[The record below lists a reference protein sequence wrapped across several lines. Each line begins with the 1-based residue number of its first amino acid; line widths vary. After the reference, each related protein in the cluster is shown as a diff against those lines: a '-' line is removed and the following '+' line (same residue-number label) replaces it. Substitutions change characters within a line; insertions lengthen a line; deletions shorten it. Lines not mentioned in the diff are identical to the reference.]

1 MGFETPEDEW
11 FRKPFFKDLIMDT
24 ISSSSFS
31 SRGFIDKKIALKMY
45 NDHLSGKKNISQEIW
60 KWINLETWFNEFID
74 N

>member
-1 MGFETPEDEW
+1 MH
-11 FRKPFFKDLIMDT
+11 
-24 ISSSSFS
+24 
-31 SRGFIDKKIALKMY
+31 KKIALKMY